1 MDDGSWLSWII
12 IALLILMATYFAACE
27 TAFSSVSR
35 IKLKAEV
42 DHGNPRAKKASYIV
56 ENFDSAITTILIGT
70 NIVQIVSAAMITFQ
84 VTNLWGI
91 GWVTLSAVVTTLA
104 LFFVGEMIPKTLA
117 KKYSLRLSMSLAPSL
132 RTFMTLFKPLAF
144 VLTKIGNAFSKLS
157 ASDSEI
163 TVTEDELHDI
173 IENMKDEG
181 NLDAE
186 QGELVYSALTF
197 ADVSAESIVTPRVDV
212 AAINIA
218 SSPADILSFMQGSNH
233 SRFPAYAETIDNVV
247 GVLQIRKFIKNY
259 LRQGD
264 SLVVSSVLDDVYF
277 AHQSTKI
284 DELLSAMSHKR
295 VNMAII
301 TDNYGGT
308 VGIVTVEDIL
318 EELVGEIWDEDDV
331 VKESCVKLSEGRFEL
346 DPELTVEDAFELMDY
361 DDPEDEDFENKL
373 LGEWVYEH
381 FDVIPREGDS
391 FTYHDLTLT
400 VGAMSSNRI
409 IKVIADIG
417 SDDEEGG
424 QRQ

>member
-1 MDDGSWLSWII
+1 MDDGSLLSWII

-35 IKLKAEV
+35 IKLKAEA
-42 DHGNPRAKKASYIV
+42 DHGKANAKKAAYIV
-56 ENFDSAITTILIGT
+56 DNFDSAITTILIGT

-84 VTNLWGI
+84 VTRIWGVS
-91 GWVTLSAVVTTLA
+91 WVTLSALVTTLV
-104 LFFVGEMIPKTLA
+104 LFFVGELIPKTLA
-117 KKYSLRLSMSLAPSL
+117 KKYSLSLSMSLAPSL
-132 RTFMTLFKPLAF
+132 SFFMTIFKPLAF
-144 VLTKIGNAFSKLS
+144 VLSKIGNAFSRIS
-157 ASDSEI
+157 DSDSEI

-212 AAINIA
+212 AAVNIA
-218 SSPADILSFMQGSNH
+218 SAPADILAFMQASNH
-233 SRFPAYAETIDNVV
+233 SRFPVYAETIDNVI

-259 LRQGD
+259 LKQGD
-264 SLVVSSVLDDVYF
+264 SLQVVSLLDDIYF

-318 EELVGEIWDEDDV
+318 EELVGELWDEDDV
-331 VKESCVKLSEGRFEL
+331 VKESCVRLSAGCFEL

-381 FDVIPREGDS
+381 FDVIPKKGDS
-391 FTYHDLTLT
+391 FSYHDLTLT
-400 VGAMSSNRI
+400 VGEVVNNRI
-409 IKVIADIG
+409 MKVIADLD
-417 SDDEEGG
+417 SDAEEGG
-424 QRQ
+424 SRQ